1 MLLDRLGDD
10 LGRELSLEE
19 TDAARVHQGVGAF
32 YAFPKVSGTGLD
44 SLDFARRLLEERK
57 VAMVPGTAFG
67 AAGAGF
73 CRASFSTSY
82 ERIHEACERIARFLD
97 DVRRA

>member
-1 MLLDRLGDD
+1 MANPAAGENPYGLLAA
-10 LGRELSLEE
+10 LE
-19 TDAARVHQGVGAF
+19 QGGAIAWATF
-32 YAFPKVSGTGLD
+32 LILVVMSMASWYIL
-44 SLDFARRLLEERK
+44 FAKLLEQQK

-82 ERIHEACERIARFLD
+82 ERIHEASERIARFLD
-97 DVRRA
+97 TIRRG

>member
-1 MLLDRLGDD
+1 M
-10 LGRELSLEE
+10 
-19 TDAARVHQGVGAF
+19 T
-32 YAFPKVSGTGLD
+32 
-44 SLDFARRLLEERK
+44 FAQKLLEQQK

-82 ERIHEACERIARFLD
+82 ERIHEAGERIARFLD
-97 DVRRA
+97 SLPGR